1 MAVYTNLSESDINE
15 LLSSFGLSNLQNFQ
29 GASSGIENTTYFL
42 ALVDGLQL
50 VLTLFETITREELP
64 FYISLTRGL
73 NAAGMPVPC
82 PLQKPGGC
90 SIHEILG
97 KPALLFPL
105 VQGSHLDQPNLEEIG
120 QMGSTLAQIHLQ
132 CLALKYEH
140 ANPHGLKWMR
150 QTLTFT
156 ESTLL
161 QDEKKLIEQQIQVR
175 SKLESLKLPRAVIHA
190 DLFRDNVLFRDGEVV
205 GIIDFYGAGTDCL
218 ILDIAIAVNDWCLN
232 AEGLVDEE
240 KRIVFLRAYEH
251 ERRLSALERTHF
263 LETLQ
268 LAATCFWLSRLKG
281 QIQASQGSN
290 QVSKNPGLCK
300 KLLLQHT
307 REQVG
312 GAPGVGGLISS

>member
-15 LLSSFGLSNLQNFQ
+15 LLSIFGLSKLRNFQ

-50 VLTLFETITREELP
+50 VLTLFENITRDELP
-64 FYISLTRGL
+64 FYITLTRGL

-82 PLQKPGGC
+82 PLQKLDGF
-90 SIHEILG
+90 SIHEILD

-105 VQGSHLDQPNLEEIG
+105 VQGSHLDQPNLEEID
-120 QMGSTLAQIHLQ
+120 QMGSILAKIHLQ
-132 CLALKYEH
+132 CLALAYEH
-140 ANPHGLKWMR
+140 VNPCGLEWMQ
-150 QTLTFT
+150 QTLMFT
-156 ESTLL
+156 ESSLL
-161 QDEKKLIEQQIQVR
+161 LGDKTLIEQQIQVR

-190 DLFRDNVLFRDGEVV
+190 DLFRDNVLFRDGKVV

-232 AEGLVDEE
+232 AEDLVDEE

-251 ERRLSALERTHF
+251 ERKLSALERIHL
-263 LETLQ
+263 LEALQ

-281 QIQASQGSN
+281 QIRARQGSN
-290 QVSKNPGLCK
+290 QATKNPDSCK
-300 KLLLQHT
+300 KLLLQHMRRQRAAET
-307 REQVG
+307 SG
-312 GAPGVGGLISS
+312 

>member
-15 LLSSFGLSNLQNFQ
+15 LLSIFGLSKLQNFQ

-42 ALVDGLQL
+42 GLADGLQL
-50 VLTLFETITREELP
+50 VLTLFETITRDELP
-64 FYISLTRGL
+64 FYISLTCDL

-82 PLQKPGGC
+82 PLHKRDGC
-90 SIHEILG
+90 SIHEILD

-105 VQGSHLDQPNLEEIG
+105 VQGSHLDQPNLEEID

-132 CLALKYEH
+132 CLALSYEH
-140 ANPHGLKWMR
+140 ANPHGLKWMQ

-161 QDEKKLIEQQIQVR
+161 QDDKKLIEQQIQVR

-205 GIIDFYGAGTDCL
+205 GIVDFYGAGTDCL

-240 KRIVFLRAYEH
+240 KRIVFLRAYER
-251 ERRLSALERTHF
+251 ERKLGAVERIHLLEA
-263 LETLQ
+263 LQ

-281 QIQASQGSN
+281 QIRARQGSN
-290 QVSKNPGLCK
+290 QATKNPDSCK
-300 KLLLQHT
+300 KLLLQHMRQQRAT
-307 REQVG
+307 NEF
-312 GAPGVGGLISS
+312 

>member
-15 LLSSFGLSNLQNFQ
+15 LLSIFGLSKLRNCQ
-29 GASSGIENTTYFL
+29 GASAGIENTTYFL
-42 ALVDGLQL
+42 FLVDGLQL
-50 VLTLFETITREELP
+50 VLTLFETITRDELP
-64 FYISLTRGL
+64 FYISLTCDL

-82 PLQKPGGC
+82 PLQKLDGC
-90 SIHEILG
+90 SIHEIAD

-105 VQGSHLDQPNLEEIG
+105 VQGIHLDKPTLQEIN
-120 QMGSTLAQIHLQ
+120 QVGSTLAKIHLQ
-132 CLALKYEH
+132 CLALSYDR
-140 ANPHGLKWMR
+140 ANPHGLKWMK
-150 QTLTFT
+150 QALSVT

-161 QDEKKLIEQQIQVR
+161 QDDKKLIEQQIQVR

-190 DLFRDNVLFRDGEVV
+190 DLFRDNVLFRDGELV
-205 GIIDFYGAGTDCL
+205 GIVDFYGAGTDCL

-263 LETLQ
+263 LEALQ

-281 QIQASQGSN
+281 QIRASQGSN
-290 QVSKNPGLCK
+290 QATKNPGLCK

-307 REQVG
+307 RQQK
-312 GAPGVGGLISS
+312 LQK